1 MTTSVSVTLDG
12 VTWHTPAGRSLFPP
26 LDAQFDARP
35 TGLVGRNGV
44 GKSVLAQVIAGL
56 REPSAG
62 HCRRIGRVHYL
73 DQQITVAKGQRV
85 AALAAVDKVVDALRR
100 IEAGST
106 AQADFDAV
114 GEQWTLHDTL
124 RHALADAGLDGVDV
138 DTPVDN
144 LSGGQR
150 MRVAL
155 VGALLQPAALLIL
168 DEPSNH
174 LDVAGRQ
181 WLAAALRQRGQ
192 GVLLV
197 SHDRLLLEQLER
209 IVELSPQGLRSHA
222 GSFSSYAQLR
232 AAERTAAE
240 ALLQQRRHERHK
252 GEQALHAQRQRLEQ
266 RSARGHREAASANQ
280 APILLGL
287 QRQRAEASNGKALQQ
302 LSERHDG
309 LHEAVRQAHA
319 QLGSPPPVLL
329 APVLEKAA
337 PAWVARLQQVRLPH
351 VAAPLQTLDLALRR
365 GERLAVSGANGSG
378 KSTLLKVLA
387 GQLAAVSGQVQV
399 SVPAALLD
407 QELALLPADASALAA
422 LHARNPG
429 MAQGE
434 LRSRLS
440 LLGLDAAQVQQASAQ
455 LSGGQRLKAALAC
468 ALYADPPAQLLLL
481 DEPGNHLD
489 LEALAALE
497 ALLRQYHGTL
507 VVVSHD
513 AAFLQAIGIT
523 ARLQATPDGWQLQP
537 L

>member
-1 MTTSVSVTLDG
+1 M
-12 VTWHTPAGRSLFPP
+12 
-26 LDAQFDARP
+26 
-35 TGLVGRNGV
+35 
-44 GKSVLAQVIAGL
+44 
-56 REPSAG
+56 
-62 HCRRIGRVHYL
+62 
-73 DQQITVAKGQRV
+73 
-85 AALAAVDKVVDALRR
+85 
-100 IEAGST
+100 
-106 AQADFDAV
+106 
-114 GEQWTLHDTL
+114 
-124 RHALADAGLDGVDV
+124 
-138 DTPVDN
+138 
-144 LSGGQR
+144 
-150 MRVAL
+150 
-155 VGALLQPAALLIL
+155 
-168 DEPSNH
+168 
-174 LDVAGRQ
+174 
-181 WLAAALRQRGQ
+181 
-192 GVLLV
+192 
-197 SHDRLLLEQLER
+197 
-209 IVELSPQGLRSHA
+209 
-222 GSFSSYAQLR
+222 
-232 AAERTAAE
+232 
-240 ALLQQRRHERHK
+240 
-252 GEQALHAQRQRLEQ
+252 
-266 RSARGHREAASANQ
+266 
-280 APILLGL
+280 
-287 QRQRAEASNGKALQQ
+287 
-302 LSERHDG
+302 
-309 LHEAVRQAHA
+309 
-319 QLGSPPPVLL
+319 LL